1 MQKKETRATGREA
14 RLLQA
19 LADFCALDRLRS
31 ARSLL
36 RVHLVLLLAL
46 GFGAWGGPAGAS
58 QTGAE
63 GKSGSN
69 PADPQK
75 VLRIAFPVAE
85 TGFDPVRVNDL
96 YSNTVTSAIF
106 HTLVTWDWMAKPA
119 RIVPY
124 AAEAMPE
131 LSEDGTVYTFK
142 IRKGL
147 LFAPDAAFAGKRR
160 DLSAQDFAY
169 TLKRHA
175 DPRNRSPQLS
185 DLEDKIVGFAEAY
198 KAALSTGTF
207 DYNQAIAGI
216 EVLDRY
222 TLRIRLLRRE
232 RNFLSL
238 LANPYSSGMAREVVE
253 HYGQDGVMAN
263 PVGTGPYRIEKW
275 VRGSKIILAANPD
288 FPAFTWDFEPSPG
301 EEFDQQ
307 VARQMRGRKMP
318 QIGKVDISII
328 EEPQSAWL
336 AFSSKTIDA
345 IGVPPPFIDKALDAN
360 QRLLDAWKEQGVGM
374 YRAVEP
380 DIRYQ
385 FFNLKDPVIGGYS
398 KEKIALRRAI
408 IMGYDV
414 DEEIRVIRKNQAVKA
429 EQMVSPVIPGHDPQY
444 RSIVRHDPGLANALL
459 DQFNYRKGADGYRT
473 LPDGKPL
480 VFTMY
485 STTSSIDRE
494 RDELWKRSMDRIGI
508 RLEVKKDKFSELLKQ
523 GKQCAIPS
531 WSLGWTRS
539 SESEFVMK
547 LLYSKTIGQNNYAC
561 FESADYDK
569 YFEDLKRLPDGPQRT
584 RVLHNLYR
592 LMEVYGALGLSSTS
606 IATRLHHP
614 WVEGYRKHPLMLSD
628 FHLMDIR
635 KR

>member
-1 MQKKETRATGREA
+1 MVVAEMGGRRGGA
-14 RLLQA
+14 LTWVWLVLA
-19 LADFCALDRLRS
+19 LALCVGSGAGLGAAS
-31 ARSLL
+31 A
-36 RVHLVLLLAL
+36 A
-46 GFGAWGGPAGAS
+46 A
-58 QTGAE
+58 
-63 GKSGSN
+63 N

-75 VLRIAFPVAE
+75 VLRIAFPTAE
-85 TGFDPVRVNDL
+85 SGFDPVRANDL
-96 YSNTVTSAIF
+96 YSNTVTHAIF
-106 HTLVTWDWMAKPA
+106 HTLMTWDWMAKPA
-119 RIVPY
+119 RLVPY

-131 LSEDGTVYTFK
+131 VSEDGTVYTFK
-142 IRKGL
+142 VRKGL
-147 LFAPDAAFAGKRR
+147 LFTPDPAFGGKRR
-160 DLSAQDFAY
+160 EVTAEDFAY
-169 TLKRHA
+169 TLRRHA

-198 KAALSTGTF
+198 KAAVSSGNF
-207 DYNQAIAGI
+207 DDTQRIAGI
-216 EVLDRY
+216 EVPDRY
-222 TLRIRLLRRE
+222 TLRLRLLRRE

-238 LANPYSSGMAREVVE
+238 LANPYAGAMAREVVE
-253 HYGQDGVMAN
+253 HYGQEAVMAN
-263 PVGTGPYRIEKW
+263 PVGSGPYRIEKW
-275 VRGSKIILAANPD
+275 VRGSKIVLAANPD
-288 FPAFTWDFEPSPG
+288 FPAFVWDFEASPG
-301 EEFDQQ
+301 DEADQQ

-336 AFSSKTIDA
+336 AFSSKSIDA
-345 IGVPPPFIDKALDAN
+345 IGVPPPFIEKALDTN
-360 QRLLDAWKEQGVGM
+360 QRLLEAWREQGVGM
-374 YRAVEP
+374 YRSVEP

-385 FFNLKDPVIGGYS
+385 FFNLKDPVIGGYT

-429 EQMVSPVIPGHDPQY
+429 EQMVSPVIPGHDPGY
-444 RSIVRHDPGLANALL
+444 RSMVRHDPGLANALL
-459 DQFNYRKGADGYRT
+459 DQFNYRKGPDGFRM

-480 VFTMY
+480 VFTIH

-508 RLEVKKDKFSELLKQ
+508 RLEVKKDKFPELLKQ
-523 GKQCAIPS
+523 GKQCAIAS

-547 LLYSKTIGQNNYAC
+547 LLYSRTIGQNNYAC
-561 FESADYDK
+561 FESADYDR
-569 YFEDLKRLPDGPQRT
+569 YFEELKRLPDGAQRT

-592 LMEVYGALGLSSTS
+592 LMEVYGVLGLSSTS

-614 WVEGYRKHPLMLSD
+614 WVEGYRKHPLLLSD

>member
-1 MQKKETRATGREA
+1 MVVAEMGGRRGGA
-14 RLLQA
+14 LTWVWLVLA
-19 LADFCALDRLRS
+19 LALCVGSGAGLGAAS
-31 ARSLL
+31 A
-36 RVHLVLLLAL
+36 A
-46 GFGAWGGPAGAS
+46 A
-58 QTGAE
+58 
-63 GKSGSN
+63 N

-75 VLRIAFPVAE
+75 VLRIAFPTAE
-85 TGFDPVRVNDL
+85 SGFDPVRANDL
-96 YSNTVTSAIF
+96 YSNTVTHAIF
-106 HTLVTWDWMAKPA
+106 HTLMTWDWMAKPA
-119 RIVPY
+119 RLVPY

-131 LSEDGTVYTFK
+131 VSEDGTVYTFK
-142 IRKGL
+142 VRKGL
-147 LFAPDAAFAGKRR
+147 LFTPDPAFGGKRR
-160 DLSAQDFAY
+160 EVTAEDFAY
-169 TLKRHA
+169 TLRRHA

-198 KAALSTGTF
+198 KAAVSSGKF
-207 DYNQAIAGI
+207 DDTQRIAGI
-216 EVLDRY
+216 EVPDRY
-222 TLRIRLLRRE
+222 TLRLRLLRRE

-238 LANPYSSGMAREVVE
+238 LANPYAGAMAREVVE
-253 HYGQDGVMAN
+253 HYGQEAVMAN
-263 PVGTGPYRIEKW
+263 PVGSGPYRIEKW
-275 VRGSKIILAANPD
+275 VRGSKIVLAANPD
-288 FPAFTWDFEPSPG
+288 FPAFVWDFEASPG
-301 EEFDQQ
+301 DEADQQ

-336 AFSSKTIDA
+336 AFSSKSIDA
-345 IGVPPPFIDKALDAN
+345 IGVPPPFIEKALDTN
-360 QRLLDAWKEQGVGM
+360 QRLLEAWREQGVGM
-374 YRAVEP
+374 YRSVEP

-385 FFNLKDPVIGGYS
+385 FFNLKDPVIGGYT

-429 EQMVSPVIPGHDPQY
+429 EQMVSPVIPGHDPGY
-444 RSIVRHDPGLANALL
+444 RSMVRHDPGLANALL
-459 DQFNYRKGADGYRT
+459 DQFNYRKGPDGFRM

-480 VFTMY
+480 VFTIH

-508 RLEVKKDKFSELLKQ
+508 RLEVKKDKFPELLKQ
-523 GKQCAIPS
+523 GKQCAIAS

-547 LLYSKTIGQNNYAC
+547 LLYSRTIGQNNYAC
-561 FESADYDK
+561 FESADYDR
-569 YFEDLKRLPDGPQRT
+569 YFEELKRLPDGAQRT

-592 LMEVYGALGLSSTS
+592 LMEVYGVLGLSSTS

-614 WVEGYRKHPLMLSD
+614 WVEGYRKHPLLLSD